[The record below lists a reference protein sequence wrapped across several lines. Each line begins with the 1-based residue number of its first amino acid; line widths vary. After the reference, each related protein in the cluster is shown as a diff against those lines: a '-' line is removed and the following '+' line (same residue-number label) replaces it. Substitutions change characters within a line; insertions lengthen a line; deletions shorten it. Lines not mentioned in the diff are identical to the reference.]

1 MYLVWFEPA
10 SSRAE
15 IADVVLGRLAGPLL
29 GLGPLR
35 LSVDVWDPASDIPAP
50 VPTPEGET
58 PLHAVVSVWLDA
70 VDHRAPYEELLWTAA
85 TRLAGY
91 SVVDTQDLGSA
102 VALAKAC
109 PNLRVGGGVEVGA
122 LAELPTEHTAEVLR
136 SRQRSA

>member
-1 MYLVWFEPA
+1 MPKYLLAYHLPKSYSAMADAEMLPAWDSYLTDVIGPSVIDPGWPVFED
-10 SSRAE
+10 ST
-15 IADVVLGRLAGPLL
+15 VVGEAGA
-29 GLGPLR
+29 G
-35 LSVDVWDPASDIPAP
+35 
-50 VPTPEGET
+50 TK
-58 PLHAVVSVWLDA
+58 
-70 VDHRAPYEELLWTAA
+70 
-85 TRLAGY
+85 LAGY